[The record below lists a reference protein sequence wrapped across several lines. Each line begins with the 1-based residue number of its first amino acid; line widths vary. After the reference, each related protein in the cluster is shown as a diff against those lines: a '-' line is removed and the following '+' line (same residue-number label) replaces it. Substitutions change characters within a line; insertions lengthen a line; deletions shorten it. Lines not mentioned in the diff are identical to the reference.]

1 MAEFRVA
8 LGATMDVVSPGE
20 LNDAI
25 AGLQG
30 HMDRNR
36 PRDRALPL
44 RRPITASQQLVF
56 AGATDPPISIPL
68 VPSGPAL
75 GRIWSV
81 ASITIL
87 GADDGTAVS
96 NLKAAVY
103 IGDSSNPILGDCV
116 IPQQSI
122 PFFDT
127 FSYPDIWVQDQRD
140 LFVRF
145 VPSGAVTT
153 NVIINAWVMDFTD
166 DTAQQQRL

>member
-8 LGATMDVVSPGE
+8 LGATMDVASSCE
-20 LNDAI
+20 LDEAI
-25 AGLQG
+25 TGIHGKLDKLGRQ
-30 HMDRNR
+30 NR
-36 PRDRALPL
+36 SLPI
-44 RRPITASQQLVF
+44 RRPISASQQLVF
-56 AGATDPPISIPL
+56 AGATDAPISIPL

-75 GRIWSV
+75 GRVWSV

-87 GADDGTAVS
+87 GADDGTAVTGV
-96 NLKAAVY
+96 KAAVY

-116 IPQQSI
+116 IPQQAI

-145 VPSGAVTT
+145 TPSGAVTT
-153 NVIINAWVMDFTD
+153 NVVINAWVMEFVD
-166 DTAQQQRL
+166 DVAQQQRL